1 MDCEH
6 GWRNAM
12 DCDTCT
18 AIRVAPRA
26 MDQIAELE
34 DALLGKRRTITE
46 LKAALRD
53 LVDAV
58 KAGEAVSGA
67 EAVGA
72 AEALLQKLNS

>member
-1 MDCEH
+1 MGGEPNLFEDPDVKGYVE
-6 GWRNAM
+6 
-12 DCDTCT
+12 
-18 AIRVAPRA
+18 
-26 MDQIAELE
+26 ELE
-34 DALLGKRRTITE
+34 EAVRGKRRTITE

-67 EAVGA
+67 EAMGA